1 MVERLP
7 STVLTPPFHWVFGS
21 IVGGMRCPACAKDD
35 DKVVDSRTSEDGLVI
50 RRRRECLACS
60 RRFTTYERLEEVQV
74 AVVKRDGSRE
84 PFDRSKIVSGLRS
97 ATKNLPID
105 VELIE
110 QIANDVEETVR
121 LDGTDISTERI
132 GLSILERLRYVDAVA
147 YIRFASVYK
156 GFTDLGDFTRE
167 VKLLGKKSA
176 GPPDGSPQPK

>member
-1 MVERLP
+1 M
-7 STVLTPPFHWVFGS
+7 
-21 IVGGMRCPACAKDD
+21 
-35 DKVVDSRTSEDGLVI
+35 VDSRAADDGLVI

-60 RRFTTYERLEEVQV
+60 RRFTTYERLEEVLV
-74 AVVKRDGSRE
+74 SVVKRDGSRE

-110 QIANDVEETVR
+110 QIATDIEEAVR
-121 LDGTDISTERI
+121 LDATDIPSERI

-167 VKLLGKKSA
+167 VKLLGKT
-176 GPPDGSPQPK
+176 QPKHPNFSG